1 MEGHRKFH
9 TVHLVCNAFKGQQ
22 AEGQGQGHEATQST
36 GVKCTVTKQW
46 IYNLQTTMK
55 YVPSKSYV

>member
-36 GVKCTVTKQW
+36 GVKCTVTKQ
-46 IYNLQTTMK
+46 
-55 YVPSKSYV
+55 